1 METAKWIPSICW
13 LMPILQKNST
23 NCWIIFFSVINL
35 YAKAIKKGKRL
46 MKEHTKSKMDKG
58 KMATRIL
65 AGILAALMLLG
76 SVGTLLYYIFA

>member
-1 METAKWIPSICW
+1 
-13 LMPILQKNST
+13 
-23 NCWIIFFSVINL
+23 
-35 YAKAIKKGKRL
+35 

>member
-1 METAKWIPSICW
+1 M
-13 LMPILQKNST
+13 
-23 NCWIIFFSVINL
+23 INL

-65 AGILAALMLLG
+65 AGVLAALMLLG